1 MEEAMRMLKGLALA
15 SGLAV
20 AAAVVFP
27 VMAQQGQPQA
37 PMMGPGG
44 MMGQGTGDEGKSGA
58 TGQGAGSPMG
68 GMMGQGGMTGQGGM
82 MGGMRSMM
90 GDDKG
95 GMMGGCAMMGGMGHG
110 MRGMMMTSM
119 PMTEAKLAYMK
130 AELGITDAQA
140 SAWEDYAKAVRA
152 QQAAMESMHGDMMKA
167 MGGSALDRMDARIK
181 AMEIMVDNLK
191 ALKPA
196 TTALY
201 AVLTDA
207 QKEKANQLLGGACG
221 MM

>member
-1 MEEAMRMLKGLALA
+1 MMSQ
-15 SGLAV
+15 SGLS
-20 AAAVVFP
+20 
-27 VMAQQGQPQA
+27 GG
-37 PMMGPGG
+37 MMSQSG
-44 MMGQGTGDEGKSGA
+44 MMGQG
-58 TGQGAGSPMG
+58 AGTVGP
-68 GMMGQGGMTGQGGM
+68 GMMGPA
-82 MGGMRSMM
+82 
-90 GDDKG
+90 
-95 GMMGGCAMMGGMGHG
+95 MMGGCGMIGGMGHGG

-130 AELGITDAQA
+130 ADLGITDAQA
-140 SAWEDYAKAVRA
+140 SAWEDYARAVRT
-152 QQAAMESMHGDMMKA
+152 QYSAMDAMRGDMMKA

-181 AMEIMVDNLK
+181 ALETVVDNLK